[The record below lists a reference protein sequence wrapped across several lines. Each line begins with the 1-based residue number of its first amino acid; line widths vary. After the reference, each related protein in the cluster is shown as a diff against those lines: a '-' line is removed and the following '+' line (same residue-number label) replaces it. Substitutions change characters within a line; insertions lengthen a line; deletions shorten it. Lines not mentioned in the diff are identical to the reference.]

1 MDLGIQ
7 GKTAIVCASS
17 KGLGKACAISLAQEG
32 VNVILNG
39 RTASTLDQAVEEVRN
54 QAASGV
60 TVTPVAADVTT
71 KEGRDLLLQAC
82 PDPDI
87 LVNNAGG
94 PPPGN
99 FRDWDEKEWLSA
111 LNANMLS
118 PISLIKAT
126 VDNMCDKGFG
136 RIVNITSAAV
146 KAPIPVLGLSNGART
161 GLTGFVSG
169 LAREVANKGVTVN
182 NMLPGIFATDRLP
195 GLMNYIAESTGK
207 SVEEAT
213 EMRRNLI
220 PVKRFGDPMEFG
232 QYCAYLCSVQAGY
245 VTAQNVVLDG
255 GAFPGTL

>member
-32 VNVILNG
+32 VNIILNG
-39 RTASTLDQAVEEVRN
+39 RTESTLE
-54 QAASGV
+54 QAAEELSLTAADGV
-60 TVTPVAADVTT
+60 SVKAVAADVTT
-71 KEGRDLLLQAC
+71 EHGREKLLAC
-82 PDPDI
+82 CPGPDI
-87 LVNNAGG
+87 LINNAGG

-99 FRDWDEKEWLSA
+99 FRDWGQEEWLSA
-111 LNANMLS
+111 LNANMLA

-126 VDNMCDKGFG
+126 VDSMCDKGFG
-136 RIVNITSAAV
+136 RVINITSAAV
-146 KAPIPVLGLSNGART
+146 KAPIPVLGLSNGARA

-169 LAREVANKGVTVN
+169 LAREVAPKGVTVN

-195 GLMNYIAESTGK
+195 GLMNYIAESSGK
-207 SVEEAT
+207 TVEQAT
-213 EMRRNLI
+213 EMRKSTI
-220 PVKRFGDPMEFG
+220 PVKRFGNPMEFG